1 MPNNAYRR
9 GSNFERDIV
18 KDQESKGCIAIRS
31 AGSHKIY
38 DVISI
43 RHGLIMGIQA
53 KLSGYIK
60 PSDRKEM
67 KENAV
72 KHKILPIMAYK
83 EKDKKD
89 KRKSHIVYKYIEV

>member
-1 MPNNAYRR
+1 
-9 GSNFERDIV
+9 
-18 KDQESKGCIAIRS
+18 
-31 AGSHKIY
+31 
-38 DVISI
+38 
-43 RHGLIMGIQA
+43 MGIQA